1 MEFEA
6 FGQEEKEEGGGA
18 SAEVVDAF
26 TSKRTKP
33 LDPKKKHR
41 AKKTNKQKYAALPK
55 TEGALGHTYIYPVSF
70 PPLTM

>member
-33 LDPKKKHR
+33 LDPKKHR

-55 TEGALGHTYIYPVSF
+55 TEEALGHIYIYPVSF

>member
-33 LDPKKKHR
+33 LDPVPREKNQQAKIR
-41 AKKTNKQKYAALPK
+41 AKQR
-55 TEGALGHTYIYPVSF
+55 GR
-70 PPLTM
+70 